1 MEYVYH
7 MVPREMKGNVLLSL
21 NELKEPYPALYETYT
36 KKYFDTEDRPHLL
49 KKRIPTLDCLWNDV
63 IFLLPLHPSNVYEG
77 MRKLGIRVK
86 KDVLFYKIPVERLL
100 HNQNA
105 VYLYSKDYYEGPSKD
120 IPSQEIQLIDI
131 THYPACDELPPD
143 TYAYFDESHQ
153 KGEPFAM
160 FAYVPHILS
169 KGEISIEGV
178 EIINWSAT
186 VDF

>member
-1 MEYVYH
+1 M
-7 MVPREMKGNVLLSL
+7 
-21 NELKEPYPALYETYT
+21 
-36 KKYFDTEDRPHLL
+36 
-49 KKRIPTLDCLWNDV
+49 
-63 IFLLPLHPSNVYEG
+63 
-77 MRKLGIRVK
+77 
-86 KDVLFYKIPVERLL
+86 LFYKIPVERLL

-105 VYLYSKDYYEGPSKD
+105 VYLYSKDYYEGPNKD

-131 THYPACDELPPD
+131 HDYPACHELPPD